1 MTKDAFIRLVIEWN
15 QSSTHENN
23 IIQDMVWNGERNIRY
38 GSNGLWLDIE
48 EYRNQNIIAVRYEK
62 KEDDGS
68 VWDTDY
74 VMNFNSMKM
83 AVRLDRS
90 YTEDALN
97 ADPKFSTPHFITL
110 LIEQGYIK
118 KDGALPVLREP
129 IVIDKENLEL
139 ITDIYTRLKEESR
152 RSDSKANYMTVP
164 AAMKELEKIE
174 LIKMPDGNY
183 SLNYAITAT
192 QKAILKAFDI
202 DAANIRKQAKNISTE
217 LVAKEA

>member
-1 MTKDAFIRLVIEWN
+1 MKSQIRLLTAVLF
-15 QSSTHENN
+15 
-23 IIQDMVWNGERNIRY
+23 Y
-38 GSNGLWLDIE
+38 KSNLW
-48 EYRNQNIIAVRYEK
+48 
-62 KEDDGS
+62 
-68 VWDTDY
+68 
-74 VMNFNSMKM
+74 
-83 AVRLDRS
+83 
-90 YTEDALN
+90 
-97 ADPKFSTPHFITL
+97 
-110 LIEQGYIK
+110 
-118 KDGALPVLREP
+118 
-129 IVIDKENLEL
+129 
-139 ITDIYTRLKEESR
+139 KEESR

>member
-1 MTKDAFIRLVIEWN
+1 MGLTLSARELYKSRDASEKLFRGDKSYLGNRSARTYTGESTETKI
-15 QSSTHENN
+15 
-23 IIQDMVWNGERNIRY
+23 
-38 GSNGLWLDIE
+38 
-48 EYRNQNIIAVRYEK
+48 
-62 KEDDGS
+62 
-68 VWDTDY
+68 
-74 VMNFNSMKM
+74 
-83 AVRLDRS
+83 
-90 YTEDALN
+90 
-97 ADPKFSTPHFITL
+97 
-110 LIEQGYIK
+110 LIEFV
-118 KDGALPVLREP
+118 ALIIR
-129 IVIDKENLEL
+129 NR
-139 ITDIYTRLKEESR
+139 IYTRLKEESR